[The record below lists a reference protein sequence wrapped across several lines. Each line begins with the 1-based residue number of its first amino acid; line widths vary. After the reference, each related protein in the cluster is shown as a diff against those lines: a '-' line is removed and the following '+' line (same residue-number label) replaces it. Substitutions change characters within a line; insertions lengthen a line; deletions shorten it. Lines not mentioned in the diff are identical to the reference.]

1 MRLIAVLLLTA
12 VILCGCQQ
20 LPFLEPTQVKPP
32 ETTVSTQPQT
42 TAPTQPETTSPVT
55 EPATEVFAAGES
67 QTPLPKGTILCQT
80 DIGGLTPIQALM
92 LIDTVLDNYQ
102 LSLTINGE
110 ELILTGEDLGL
121 CCDPQKFDQYIQQCL
136 SGQELDVTGLWSYDA
151 KSTEA
156 ILRKLLETP
165 ASNVFIEYNQNA
177 KQFVP
182 VSAKT
187 GTGYNL
193 KNTMEVISQAV
204 RDLSPTATA
213 SADSYVLLP
222 KVSNNN
228 ALLPTATD
236 LANSYLSLSLFCT
249 YEAPGQ
255 DTVTE
260 EIRSA
265 DIASFLLIDE
275 QFHVSVNRDAILG
288 YVAALAGKHGGSRTT
303 GKFITANGTLTDR
316 TVKYYDAVIDQDDM
330 YSFLLACLENKE
342 SGSYTAKYIANENNL
357 PYGGNYVEV
366 SLTDQQL
373 WIYQNGKIAVTTPF
387 VSGDVPSGAWTGGGV
402 FTVEDKDTTCWLVGS
417 SFRDYVE
424 YWIGFN
430 GKIGIHDA
438 SWRTDFGNQI
448 YMYDG
453 SHGCINIPSHNGRLV
468 YDGLA
473 LDSKVIVYGGKTGAE
488 QVIQE
493 LDGIKEYTLT
503 TDDAPFHLDI
513 TALHPGSKMTYSSSD
528 PRVVNVSPSG
538 LVTVI
543 GPGQAQITVV
553 CQSFGFLQEAS
564 YTVQLTVK

>member
-12 VILCGCQQ
+12 AILCGCQQ
-20 LPFLEPTQVKPP
+20 RPFIEPNHVMPP
-32 ETTVSTQPQT
+32 DTTVATQPQT
-42 TAPTQPETTSPVT
+42 TAAAQPETTSLAT
-55 EPATEVFAAGES
+55 EPATEVFADEKL
-67 QTPLPKGTILCQT
+67 QILLPEGSVLCQT
-80 DIGGLTPIQALM
+80 DIGGLTPHQALM
-92 LIDTVLDNYQ
+92 LIDSVLDNYQ
-102 LSLTINGE
+102 LALTINDE
-110 ELILTGEDLGL
+110 ELILNGEDIGL
-121 CCDPQKFDQYIQQCL
+121 CCDAQIFDQCITQFL
-136 SGQELDVTGLWSYDA
+136 NGQKPDITGLWHYDA
-151 KSTEA
+151 ERTEA
-156 ILRKLLETP
+156 MLRLKLETP

-193 KNTMEVISQAV
+193 KNTMEVISHAV

-213 SADSYVLLP
+213 AADSYVLLP

-236 LANSYLSLSLFCT
+236 LANSYLALSLSCI
-249 YEAPGQ
+249 YEPPGESQ
-255 DTVTE
+255 VTE
-260 EIRSA
+260 ELSNA
-265 DIASFLLIDE
+265 DIASFLLIDD
-275 QFHVSVNRDAILG
+275 QFHVSVNRDAIRG
-288 YVAALAGKHGGSRTT
+288 YVAAMAGKHGGSRTT

-330 YSFLLACLENKE
+330 YSFLLTCLENKE
-342 SGSYTAKYIANENNL
+342 SGSYTAKYVANENSL

-493 LDGIKEYTLT
+493 LNGIKEYTLT